1 MSSDL
6 RRCIGHEDSNPLH
19 ARMELPR
26 ILPKTPA
33 GVVSGRGRRAAS
45 VDELLPVR
53 TAARGL
59 VKERRET
66 ITEWIDDSSDA
77 ALRDGSRDHSEEL
90 VLIEQDK
97 RPGAEAEQMRADAEL
112 ERT

>member
-1 MSSDL
+1 
-6 RRCIGHEDSNPLH
+6 
-19 ARMELPR
+19 
-26 ILPKTPA
+26 
-33 GVVSGRGRRAAS
+33 
-45 VDELLPVR
+45 
-53 TAARGL
+53 